1 MSRHDREGQKN
12 NQKMSSIELAMNLC
26 ISLLR
31 SHGKRKKIVNTT
43 QGNTKALANVDSI
56 FVLIVD

>member
-1 MSRHDREGQKN
+1 
-12 NQKMSSIELAMNLC
+12 MNVC